1 MKHRSDA
8 ARPVGGGRSAALAV
22 LCAFDAGKGALE
34 QAFQAAAA
42 NLDSRDR
49 RFARQLVNGVV
60 KWRVRLDWTANQFS
74 RKPVE
79 QLPRDVRNLLRMGLF
94 QLLWLDRVPARAAV
108 HTAVELAKSR
118 GRGNLSGLVN
128 AVLRRASA
136 EAESLSLPERAGD
149 PAGYLALAHSHP
161 RWLVERWLQRWGEV
175 RTEALL
181 EANNRPPTLFARIDV
196 DRAGG
201 LGAQLSE
208 GGFQPEPVPGFEGCY
223 RIGEAEGL
231 FDAPAFRAGL
241 FWIQDV
247 NAGIAASL
255 LDPRPG
261 ERVLDACSAPGG
273 KTVQIAVA
281 MRRRGFLVAADS
293 APARLKLV
301 EDSCRRMRLESVSIL
316 AQDASNPAILQE
328 ASKAGAFDRVL
339 LDVPCSGTGVLARLP
354 EARWRRR
361 PGDLERYAA
370 RQLDIL
376 ESGYEVLKPGGAL
389 VYSTC
394 SLEPEENE
402 DVVAAF
408 LERTPTAALEPA
420 ERFFREPWAAAC
432 VQTVP
437 GREIGDGAFAAR
449 IRKKQVPTG

>member
-8 ARPVGGGRSAALAV
+8 ARSGGGARAAALAV

-34 QAFQAAAA
+34 QAFEAAAA
-42 NLDSRDR
+42 NLDRRDR

-60 KWRVRLDWTANQFS
+60 KWRARLDWTANQFA

-79 QLPRDVRNLLRMGLF
+79 ELPRDVRNLLRLGLF

-108 HTAVELAKSR
+108 HTAVALAKSR
-118 GRGNLSGLVN
+118 GRGNLAGLVN
-128 AVLRRASA
+128 AILRRAST
-136 EAESLSLPERAGD
+136 EAASLPLPDRGSD
-149 PAGYLALAHSHP
+149 PVGHLALAHSHP
-161 RWLVERWLQRWGEV
+161 RWLVERWLKRWGESE
-175 RTEALL
+175 TEALL
-181 EANNRPPTLFARIDV
+181 EANNRPPVLFARIDG
-196 DRAGG
+196 DRAGD
-201 LGAQLSE
+201 LAEQLPE
-208 GGFQPEPVPGFEGCY
+208 GTFQPGPVPDFAGCY
-223 RIGEAEGL
+223 MVREAEGL
-231 FDAPAFRAGL
+231 FDSPAFRAGL
-241 FWIQDV
+241 FWIQDA

-255 LDPRPG
+255 LDPQPG

-273 KTVQIAVA
+273 KTVQIALA
-281 MRRRGFLVAADS
+281 MRRRGLLVAADS

-301 EDSCRRMRLESVSIL
+301 EESCRRMRLESVAVV
-316 AQDASNPAILQE
+316 AQDAANPAVFPG
-328 ASKAGAFDRVL
+328 ASGTGGFDRVL

-361 PGDLERYAA
+361 RGDLGRYAA

-376 ESGYEVLKPGGAL
+376 VSGFEVLKPGGVL

-402 DVVAAF
+402 GVVAAF

-420 ERFFREPWAAAC
+420 ERFFRAPWAADC

-437 GREIGDGAFAAR
+437 GRESGDGAFAAR
-449 IRKKQVPTG
+449 IRKKPVPTG

>member
-1 MKHRSDA
+1 MKHRSDPSRSA
-8 ARPVGGGRSAALAV
+8 DWARSAALAV

-34 QAFQAAAA
+34 QIFEASSA

-49 RFARQLVNGVV
+49 RFAKQLVNGVV
-60 KWRVRLDWTANQFS
+60 KWRARLDWTANQFT

-79 QLPRDVRNLLRMGLF
+79 ELPRDVRNLLRLGLF

-118 GRGNLSGLVN
+118 GRGNLAGMVN

-136 EAESLSLPERAGD
+136 EAAALPLPGRAGD
-149 PAGYLALAHSHP
+149 PAGHLALAHSHP
-161 RWLVERWLQRWGEV
+161 RWLVERWLQRWGEA
-175 RTEALL
+175 RTEPLL
-181 EANNRPPTLFARIDV
+181 EANNRPPTLFARIDRN
-196 DRAGG
+196 RAGDLAG
-201 LGAQLSE
+201 QLPEGA
-208 GGFQPEPVPGFEGCY
+208 FQPEPVPGFEGCY
-223 RIGEAEGL
+223 RVREAEGL
-231 FDAPAFRAGL
+231 FDSPAFGAGL
-241 FWIQDV
+241 FWIQDA

-255 LDPRPG
+255 LDPQPG

-273 KTVQIAVA
+273 KTVQIALA
-281 MRRRGFLVAADS
+281 MRRRGLLVAADS

-301 EDSCRRMRLESVSIL
+301 DDSCRRMGLGSVAIV
-316 AQDASNPAILQE
+316 AQDAAQPAILPD
-328 ASKAGAFDRVL
+328 ASGAGVFDRVL

-354 EARWRRR
+354 EVRWRRR
-361 PGDLERYAA
+361 SEDLEGYAA

-376 ESGYEVLKPGGAL
+376 LSGYEVLKPGGVL

-408 LERTPTAALEPA
+408 LERTPTAAIEPA
-420 ERFFREPWAAAC
+420 DRFFRAPWAEDW

-449 IRKKQVPTG
+449 IRKKPVPTG